1 MLTRRVLKYGI
12 AFLCIFL
19 VISIICIYEH
29 RDFLASY
36 FTNSISSVA
45 GIGLY
50 LLIWGAGM
58 WLIIKSVFK

>member
-1 MLTRRVLKYGI
+1 MIIRRVLKYGI
-12 AFLCIFL
+12 AFLCVFL
-19 VISIICIYEH
+19 MISLICIYEH

-36 FTNSISSVA
+36 FTNSISSAA

-58 WLIIKSVFK
+58 WLIIKSVFR